1 LDKDEVVVNCPDDDF
16 NIVTTPEVWE
26 NINYS
31 VNPETKAIT
40 ESKIGSF
47 TQMPLRLAWSITIHK
62 SQGLTFEKAIIDAQ
76 GAFAHGQT
84 YVALSRCK
92 SLEGLVLK
100 SKIHSNQIINDHQVI
115 SFTKKAEE
123 QQPNENKL
131 FLAQTAF
138 QLDSIKE
145 IFDFYEFLYPI
156 NRLLDIYYKNRGS
169 IDGNLVAPL
178 TTMKDGIANLL
189 KISNSFSSQLK
200 QISKNN
206 ILPEENPNL
215 QERFKKASL
224 YFKTETENCI
234 VVGLKT
240 LNYSTDNKAIEKDI
254 VKNLDIIEELLA
266 TKLSYF
272 KELFE
277 GFSTHSFLE
286 SRAKS
291 VFLTKDKP
299 KKTRKS
305 VIDGTVNIELFE
317 LLREMRNDI
326 AKEND
331 LIHYQIF
338 TQKALYEICEV
349 LPINKKQLLDINGFG
364 KVRVEKYGNQILG
377 VIKDYCEENDIETDN
392 HKNF

>member
-1 LDKDEVVVNCPDDDF
+1 
-16 NIVTTPEVWE
+16 
-26 NINYS
+26 
-31 VNPETKAIT
+31 
-40 ESKIGSF
+40 
-47 TQMPLRLAWSITIHK
+47 
-62 SQGLTFEKAIIDAQ
+62 
-76 GAFAHGQT
+76 
-84 YVALSRCK
+84 
-92 SLEGLVLK
+92 
-100 SKIHSNQIINDHQVI
+100 
-115 SFTKKAEE
+115 
-123 QQPNENKL
+123 
-131 FLAQTAF
+131 
-138 QLDSIKE
+138 
-145 IFDFYEFLYPI
+145 
-156 NRLLDIYYKNRGS
+156 
-169 IDGNLVAPL
+169 
-178 TTMKDGIANLL
+178 MKDGIANLL

-377 VIKDYCEENDIETDN
+377 VIKDYCDENNIETDN